1 MGESRRQSSTAYSLR
16 DYQPADF
23 RELWRIDQE
32 CFAPGIAYS
41 QRELA
46 WYMGLRG
53 AFTIVAET
61 SEAGS
66 EKSGEEKRRIAGFV
80 VAQKQV
86 HAVGHIV
93 TIDVLPEDRRG
104 GVGSLLMEEAEARL
118 RNLGCNSIYLETAV
132 DNAAALRFYK
142 RQGYSVLKTI
152 PRYYLDSIDA
162 LVMGKPLAPAKQSG
176 RPAGRPPQK
185 PENS

>member
-1 MGESRRQSSTAYSLR
+1 MGETQRPSSTSNSLR

-53 AFTIVAET
+53 AFTVVAEI
-61 SEAGS
+61 SEVSS
-66 EKSGEEKRRIAGFV
+66 EKSREEKCRIVGFV
-80 VAQKQV
+80 VAQKKLR
-86 HAVGHIV
+86 AVGHIM
-93 TIDVLPEDRRG
+93 TIDVVLEARRG

-118 RNLGCNSIYLETAV
+118 RSLGCNSIYLETAV

-142 RQGYSVLKTI
+142 RQGYSVIKTI
-152 PRYYLDSIDA
+152 PRYYLESIDA
-162 LVMGKPLAPAKQSG
+162 LVMGKPLAPAKESG
-176 RPAGRPPQK
+176 RPAGRPSQK
-185 PENS
+185 PEND